1 MNKYCTPSK
10 CSCTALRHI
19 ADPPRDKPRA
29 IMAVK
34 FLDTSFGFC
43 GYATLNYTAPI
54 ALEYMSSSSLPRI
67 RQCPSFCQTNLDEHH
82 NPPYSIPE
90 LEKEVRQD
98 VQLASPGRFAGQISD
113 PSLAVL
119 NLTPQNRLKD
129 DEVVRCPR
137 SHGTLQFISC
147 SSA

>member
-1 MNKYCTPSK
+1 
-10 CSCTALRHI
+10 
-19 ADPPRDKPRA
+19 
-29 IMAVK
+29 MAVEY
-34 FLDTSFGFC
+34 LDTSFGVC

-90 LEKEVRQD
+90 LERDVRQD
-98 VQLASPGRFAGQISD
+98 VQLASPGRFPGQISD

-119 NLTPQNRLKD
+119 NLTPPK
-129 DEVVRCPR
+129 
-137 SHGTLQFISC
+137 
-147 SSA
+147 